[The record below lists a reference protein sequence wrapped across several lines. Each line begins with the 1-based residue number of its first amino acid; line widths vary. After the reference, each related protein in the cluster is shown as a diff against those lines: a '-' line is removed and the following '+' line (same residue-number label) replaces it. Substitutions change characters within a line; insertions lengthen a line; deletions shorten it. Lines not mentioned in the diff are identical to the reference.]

1 MTTVTSFRKSVQ
13 FTVLQY
19 LNGFTHAF
27 FTALSAAISIK
38 DVFRVALKESAKSA
52 KATGKLWSERFCCV
66 CVYV

>member
-1 MTTVTSFRKSVQ
+1 MSRDNSHLIQKKW
-13 FTVLQY
+13 
-19 LNGFTHAF
+19 NGFTHAF

-66 CVYV
+66 CVDV